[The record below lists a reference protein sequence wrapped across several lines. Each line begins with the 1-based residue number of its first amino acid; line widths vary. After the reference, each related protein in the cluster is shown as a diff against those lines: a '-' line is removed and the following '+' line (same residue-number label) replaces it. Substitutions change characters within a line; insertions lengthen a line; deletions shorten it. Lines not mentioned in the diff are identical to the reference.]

1 MKQQLIVNAF
11 TIMRW
16 PCGRAV
22 TRSSLELKVSRFKSR
37 VVEIEHSVAT
47 ATTLLL
53 KELRCPGAM
62 TGDEPRKFVT
72 RFGVIQRV

>member
-11 TIMRW
+11 TTMRW
-16 PCGRAV
+16 LCGRAV

-37 VVEIEHSVAT
+37 VVEIEHRRVAT

-53 KELRCPGAM
+53 KKLCCQGAM
-62 TGDEPRKFVT
+62 TGR
-72 RFGVIQRV
+72 